1 MYKKN
6 QHILLLIQQ
15 LDQNKNALNH
25 ALKIANIFKSK
36 VLVSNSPFSKNYISD
51 GDLDNY
57 ISDHDNVNKI
67 QLLVTKDQPNKII
80 KELNIIFMFIEV
92 DEKNDFKFFLKNNIF
107 SWVLNAKIPTFIVG
121 NKTSIKTDY
130 SNIILPIDHKK
141 ESKEKMIWASYF
153 GRFNNAVVQLIPAT
167 EREDAFM
174 KTIRNTLIF
183 TKKMFSQFI
192 FDYKI
197 HKSKFS
203 SKQINEAAFK
213 ASTTNESD
221 LVILMTGKAQG
232 IFFLRYNSKKIKHY
246 IKTYPNPILLI
257 NPMKDYYLPCD
268 G

>member
-15 LDQNKNALNH
+15 LDPNKKALNH
-25 ALKIANIFKSK
+25 ALKIASIFKSK
-36 VLVSNSPFSKNYISD
+36 VLISISPFSKNRIPQTNIENYVSEYENVNTIL
-51 GDLDNY
+51 LDN
-57 ISDHDNVNKI
+57 
-67 QLLVTKDQPNKII
+67 TEEQPNKSI
-80 KELNIIFMFIEV
+80 KQLNIIFLLIEI
-92 DEKNDFKFFLKNNIF
+92 DDKIDFKFFLKNNIF
-107 SWVLNAKIPTFIVG
+107 SWVLGAKIPSILISK
-121 NKTSIKTDY
+121 NTSSNTDY

-167 EREDAFM
+167 EKEDAFM
-174 KTIRNTLIF
+174 KTIRNTLLF
-183 TKKMFSQFI
+183 TKKMFAQFI
-192 FDYKI
+192 FDYRI

-203 SKQINEAAFK
+203 SKQIDEEAFK
-213 ASTTNESD
+213 ARTTKESD
-221 LVILMTGKAQG
+221 LIVLMTGKAQG

-246 IKTYPNPILLI
+246 LNSYPNPILLI

>member
-6 QHILLLIQQ
+6 QHILLLIQY

-36 VLVSNSPFSKNYISD
+36 VLVSNSPFSKNKIADSD
-51 GDLDNY
+51 LENY
-57 ISDHDNVNKI
+57 ISDYDNVDAIKLQI
-67 QLLVTKDQPNKII
+67 TKDQPNKMIRQ
-80 KELNIIFMFIEV
+80 LNIIFMLIEV
-92 DEKNDFKFFLKNNIF
+92 DEKNDFKFFLNNNIF
-107 SWVLNAKIPTFIVG
+107 SWILNAKIPTFIVG

-167 EREDAFM
+167 EKEDTFM
-174 KTIRNTLIF
+174 KTIRNTLLF

-192 FDYKI
+192 FDYRI
-197 HKSKFS
+197 HKSNFS
-203 SKQINEAAFK
+203 SKHIDEEAFK
-213 ASTTNESD
+213 ASTTSESD
-221 LVILMTGKAQG
+221 LVVLMTGKAQG

-246 IKTYPNPILLI
+246 LNSYPNPILLI

>member
-6 QHILLLIQQ
+6 QHILLLIQH

-36 VLVSNSPFSKNYISD
+36 VLVSNSPFAKNKIADRDLENYISD
-51 GDLDNY
+51 Y
-57 ISDHDNVNKI
+57 DNVDAI
-67 QLLVTKDQPNKII
+67 QLQVTKDQPNKMI
-80 KELNIIFMFIEV
+80 KQLNIIFMLIEL
-92 DEKNDFKFFLKNNIF
+92 DKKNDFKFFLNNNIF

-167 EREDAFM
+167 EKEDAFM
-174 KTIRNTLIF
+174 KTIRNTLLF

-192 FDYKI
+192 FDYRI

-203 SKQINEAAFK
+203 SKHIDEEAFK
-213 ASTTNESD
+213 VSTTKESD
-221 LVILMTGKAQG
+221 LVVLMTGKAQG

-246 IKTYPNPILLI
+246 INSYPNPILLI